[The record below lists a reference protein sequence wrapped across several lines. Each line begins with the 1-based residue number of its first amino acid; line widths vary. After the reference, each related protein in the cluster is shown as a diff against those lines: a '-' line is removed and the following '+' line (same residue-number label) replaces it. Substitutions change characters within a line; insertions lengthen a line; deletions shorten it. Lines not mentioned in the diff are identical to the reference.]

1 MRKLSVGLSLFALG
15 LFSTSAFGQARKSA
29 NTRAPISVDSSYFQA
44 LGVTP
49 KVTGHNRMSAE
60 GNAATKQQPDRIVS
74 LPNFTSSFTFDGQV
88 FPFTMLGRSPRSHQT
103 VNIPTTYVPMSFFFD
118 EFVDANGNNIVI
130 DANAI
135 TSEIKDSPN
144 FENAEYSSGFTQF
157 GDAVQR
163 AEFFNLINK
172 DNDNDGDD
180 SYHVLLDRPRTLTPV
195 TIEVPVGSSIV
206 FQLPDGSLGTLIDI
220 NFLSSQ
226 LNTLLQTEG
235 VTVDS
240 LPIFITRNAVYGD
253 FLAGVPQDCCIGG
266 FHTAFETNQVKNKI
280 FVQVFDFAT
289 SLDPDVADFVFGDPT
304 IFSDVEALSHEIS
317 ETMNDP
323 FVNNVTPNYQIP
335 GAPTGVCQAILET
348 GDVIEDLQPA
358 FFPVLL
364 HGFTYHPQTEG
375 LLQWFEGQKPS
386 SAIDGAYSYPDPTKL
401 TSPFTP
407 CPPATSAN

>member
-1 MRKLSVGLSLFALG
+1 
-15 LFSTSAFGQARKSA
+15 
-29 NTRAPISVDSSYFQA
+29 
-44 LGVTP
+44 
-49 KVTGHNRMSAE
+49 
-60 GNAATKQQPDRIVS
+60 
-74 LPNFTSSFTFDGQV
+74 
-88 FPFTMLGRSPRSHQT
+88 
-103 VNIPTTYVPMSFFFD
+103 
-118 EFVDANGNNIVI
+118 
-130 DANAI
+130 
-135 TSEIKDSPN
+135 
-144 FENAEYSSGFTQF
+144 
-157 GDAVQR
+157 
-163 AEFFNLINK
+163 
-172 DNDNDGDD
+172 
-180 SYHVLLDRPRTLTPV
+180 
-195 TIEVPVGSSIV
+195 
-206 FQLPDGSLGTLIDI
+206 
-220 NFLSSQ
+220 
-226 LNTLLQTEG
+226 
-235 VTVDS
+235 
-240 LPIFITRNAVYGD
+240 RNAVYGD

-289 SLDPDVADFVFGDPT
+289 SLDQDVADFVFGDPT

-386 SAIDGAYSYPDPTKL
+386 SAIAGAYSYPDPTKL

-407 CPPATSAN
+407 CPPTTSAN